1 MKHLW
6 SVICLKYIIN
16 AESQNLSLIEITDLI
31 TFEADL
37 PKERPLELPLSSPL
51 YLVSTWV
58 REVDAD
64 ARIFDALMRVK
75 PPGDYVSQEVSFQI
89 DLKNTLGSR
98 TFGVISTIQY
108 TEDGFYNFEVCI
120 KDGHDWKAVGTVP
133 VQIVC
138 SPPAQDSENPE
149 QQESEPAE

>member
-6 SVICLKYIIN
+6 SVICLKYIIS
-16 AESQNLSLIEITDLI
+16 AESQSLSLIEITDLI

-58 REVDAD
+58 REVDTD
-64 ARIFDALMRVK
+64 AQIFDALMRAK
-75 PPGDYVSQEVSFQI
+75 PPGDYVSQEMPFQV
-89 DLKNTLGSR
+89 DLTNTLGSR

-108 TEDGFYNFEVCI
+108 TEDGFYTFEVCI
-120 KDGHDWKAVGTVP
+120 RDGQDWKAVGAVP

-138 SPPAQDSENPE
+138 SPPVQDSEDSE
-149 QQESEPAE
+149 QQESEPA